1 MKFLT
6 MKEKISIN
14 QINDLDKMIKDQS
27 IEISTNT
34 KEIDD
39 LKKVI
44 KIQEELIKSNQEA
57 SKNFISSLIESL
69 NQKYSELQLMV
80 NKIISK
86 YDETIKLQS
95 ERISTLENELSNS
108 IERNIQFCLKNENKV
123 NFEIKMQNEK
133 INSINKDLTKL
144 ANYLQFVNDKKNEEK
159 KYIFNNDSC
168 FTPNNT
174 YKFNQVNS
182 TAKKK
187 TGQAE

>member
-1 MKFLT
+1 

-108 IERNIQFCLKNENKV
+108 IERNTIQF
-123 NFEIKMQNEK
+123 NF
-133 INSINKDLTKL
+133 
-144 ANYLQFVNDKKNEEK
+144 V
-159 KYIFNNDSC
+159 
-168 FTPNNT
+168 
-174 YKFNQVNS
+174 
-182 TAKKK
+182 
-187 TGQAE
+187 